1 MATQILCNSF
11 KVELFEAI
19 HDFTTG
25 SGDTFKMAFYTS
37 ATLGASTTVYTST
50 GESIGA
56 GYIPGG
62 FDLASISPA
71 LDGSTAVV
79 SFENASYGPVNI
91 SYIQALIY
99 NSSKNNRAVAVFT
112 FDEARVISDGY
123 LNIDMPPATAT
134 NGILR
139 AA

>member
-25 SGDTFKMAFYTS
+25 TGDTFKMAFYTA
-37 ATLGASTTVYTST
+37 ATLSASTTAYTSA
-50 GESIGA
+50 GESVGA
-56 GYIPGG
+56 GYTPGG
-62 FDLASISPA
+62 VELTSISPA

-79 SFENASYGPVNI
+79 SFENSFYGPVSI

-99 NSSKNNRAVAVFT
+99 NSSKNNRAVALFT
-112 FDEARVISDGY
+112 FDEERVISGGY
-123 LNIDMPPATAT
+123 LAIEMPPATAT